1 MDLQKLLATAEEAAA
16 KPKYSLQSV
25 DALEEEI
32 RSVLLKL
39 IERGGKSSGQL
50 RKQLLE
56 KEYPVELIDS
66 LIARFTEVG
75 LIDDFALAK
84 DLAKMLFERKGKS
97 KTLIGMELREKGI
110 APDAIKEALAEIESE
125 DELELAKEIAL
136 LKMAKTSGPD
146 KATVERKVAG
156 FLARKGYPSSVV
168 WSAVRYAS
176 EQLSR

>member
-1 MDLQKLLATAEEAAA
+1 VDLQKLLASAEEAAT
-16 KPKYSLQSV
+16 KPKYVLQSV

-32 RSVLLKL
+32 RSALLKM

-50 RKQLLE
+50 RKQLVE
-56 KEYPVELIDS
+56 KEYPAELIDS
-66 LIARFTEVG
+66 LLTRFTEVG
-75 LIDDFALAK
+75 LVDDFALAK
-84 DLAKMLFERKGKS
+84 EHARVLFERKGKS
-97 KTLIGMELREKGI
+97 KTLIGMELREKGF
-110 APDAIKEALAEIESE
+110 PQDAIKDALTEIESD

-136 LKMAKTSGPD
+136 AKMAKTSATD
-146 KATVERKVAG
+146 KSSLERKVAG

>member
-1 MDLQKLLATAEEAAA
+1 
-16 KPKYSLQSV
+16 
-25 DALEEEI
+25 
-32 RSVLLKL
+32 
-39 IERGGKSSGQL
+39 
-50 RKQLLE
+50 
-56 KEYPVELIDS
+56 
-66 LIARFTEVG
+66 
-75 LIDDFALAK
+75 
-84 DLAKMLFERKGKS
+84 
-97 KTLIGMELREKGI
+97 MELREKGL
-110 APDAIKEALAEIESE
+110 ALDAIKEALAEIESE

>member
-1 MDLQKLLATAEEAAA
+1 MLASAEEAAA
-16 KPKYSLQSV
+16 KPKYVLQSV
-25 DALEEEI
+25 DSLEEEI
-32 RSVLLKL
+32 RSTLLKM

-50 RKQLLE
+50 RKQLVE
-56 KEYPVELIDS
+56 KEHPVELIEL

-84 DLAKMLFERKGKS
+84 EHARMLFERKGKS
-97 KTLIGMELREKGI
+97 KTLIGMELREKGF
-110 APDAIKEALAEIESE
+110 PQDAIKDALAEIESD
-125 DELELAKEIAL
+125 DELDLAKELAL
-136 LKMAKTSGPD
+136 AKMAKTSGSD
-146 KATVERKVAG
+146 KATLERKVAG